1 MRSAI
6 NRTRLYTRK
15 HHVVINRVLPN
26 VQQYSPLCGSFYPLN
41 NQNAVGASTQLSPL
55 CSANSCRLGACEATG
70 THNLKTSAF
79 SGFPEKV
86 SDMAK
91 FGLRSHMAIIGGST
105 LFSLD
110 MLQFATSPTSLLHSC
125 LGPGPVSI

>member
-26 VQQYSPLCGSFYPLN
+26 VKQYSPLYGSFYPLN

-86 SDMAK
+86 RDMAK
-91 FGLRSHMAIIGGST
+91 FGLHSHMAIIGGST
-105 LFSLD
+105 LFSLG
-110 MLQFATSPTSLLHSC
+110 MLQFATSPPARYIPAWGLA
-125 LGPGPVSI
+125 P